1 MEKVLNQEEI
11 DAMFRAALGRNA
23 GTQPS
28 VPTYQACDFRQ
39 AGQIKKDQVRAI
51 SNLHEG
57 FARNLTNALGAY
69 LRVVFEVNLVSVEQL
84 IFREFLQRVPDLA
97 YLATFQVKPMGAT
110 AALDLEPS
118 LVFPIIDLLLGGVG
132 RMSEQEREITEIE
145 EGIMEG
151 VVRILCTE
159 LQTAWSSLGSIFE
172 FDERL
177 QPAQLQRLMPP
188 GDKTLC
194 LSFEIHMPESH
205 GVMNVAFPAVASNA
219 LLRRLD
225 KDGGYSRHRGPS
237 TARNRMVE
245 HALGFPFDFSLSMPS
260 ARLPI
265 RTLLDL
271 NPGEVITFPHRTDL
285 PIEGIVA
292 GRALYDAFPIRAGSL
307 RASRISQMLPIPS
320 HSPSLNS
327 SPVPG
332 EDEQEMS

>member
-1 MEKVLNQEEI
+1 VLNQDEI
-11 DAMFRAALGRNA
+11 DAMFRAALGR
-23 GTQPS
+23 GQTSIPSTQAS
-28 VPTYQACDFRQ
+28 VQRCDFKQ

-84 IFREFLQRVPDLA
+84 TFREFLQRIPDLA
-97 YLATFQVKPMGAT
+97 YLATFQVKPMGAV

-132 RMSEQEREITEIE
+132 RMNEQEREITEIE

-151 VVRILCTE
+151 VVRILCGE
-159 LQTAWSSLGSIFE
+159 LQSAWASLGATLEFE
-172 FDERL
+172 ERL

-194 LSFEIHMPESH
+194 LSFEIHMPESQ

-225 KDGGYSRHRGPS
+225 QDGGYSRHRGPS
-237 TARNRMVE
+237 ASHDRMIE
-245 HALGFPFDFSLSMPS
+245 HALGIPFEFTLGMPS
-260 ARLPI
+260 TKLPI
-265 RTLLDL
+265 RTLLELKAGDVVAL
-271 NPGEVITFPHRTDL
+271 PHRTEA
-285 PIEGIVA
+285 PIEGKV
-292 GRALYDAFPIRAGSL
+292 GGNALYEAFPIRSGNL
-307 RASRISQMLPIPS
+307 RASKILHMLPTRS
-320 HSPSLNS
+320 
-327 SPVPG
+327 
-332 EDEQEMS
+332 EEEREEA

>member
-1 MEKVLNQEEI
+1 VEKVLNQEEI
-11 DAMFRAALGRNA
+11 DAMFRAALGRSQ
-23 GTQPS
+23 GSQSSLPGYQP
-28 VPTYQACDFRQ
+28 CDFKQ

-69 LRVVFEVNLVSVEQL
+69 LRVIFEVNLVSVEQL
-84 IFREFLQRVPDLA
+84 TFREFLQRIPDLA
-97 YLATFQVKPMGAT
+97 YLATFQVNPMGAT
-110 AALDLEPS
+110 AALDLELS

-132 RMSEQEREITEIE
+132 RMNDQEREITEIE

-151 VVRILCTE
+151 VVRILCGE
-159 LQTAWSSLGSIFE
+159 LQTAWSSLGSTFE

-177 QPAQLQRLMPP
+177 QPTQLQRLMPP

-225 KDGGYSRHRGPS
+225 QEGGYSRHHRGPS
-237 TARNRMVE
+237 SARERMIE
-245 HALGFPFDFSLSMPS
+245 HALSFPFQFSLGMP
-260 ARLPI
+260 ATKIPV

-271 NPGEVITFPHRTDL
+271 NPGVVLPFSIRAGS

-292 GRALYDAFPIRAGSL
+292 GRTLYEAFPMRTGNQ
-307 RASRISQMLPIPS
+307 RASRISRMLPIPAPTRS
-320 HSPSLNS
+320 QFS
-327 SPVPG
+327 SP
-332 EDEQEMS
+332 DEQNNP

>member
-1 MEKVLNQEEI
+1 VEKVLNQEEI
-11 DAMFRAALGRNA
+11 DAMFRAALGRGQ
-23 GTQPS
+23 GTPS
-28 VPTYQACDFRQ
+28 ASPVYQHCDFKQ

-69 LRVVFEVNLVSVEQL
+69 LRVIFEVNLVSVEQL
-84 IFREFLQRVPDLA
+84 TFREFLQRIPDLA

-132 RMSEQEREITEIE
+132 RMNELEREITEIE

-151 VVRILCTE
+151 VVRILCGE
-159 LQTAWSSLGSIFE
+159 LQTAWASLGSSFE

-177 QPAQLQRLMPP
+177 QPTQLQRLMPP

-219 LLRRLD
+219 LLRKLD
-225 KDGGYSRHRGPS
+225 QDGGYSRHRGPS
-237 TARNRMVE
+237 ATRQRMTE
-245 HALGFPFDFSLSMPS
+245 HALSIPFEFALTMPS
-260 ARLPI
+260 SRLPV

-271 NPGEVITFPHRTDL
+271 KAGDVLPFPHRTDS
-285 PIEGIVA
+285 PIEAIVA
-292 GRALYDAFPIRAGSL
+292 GHVLYEAFPMRAGTM
-307 RASRISQMLPIPS
+307 RASRIATMRPIP
-320 HSPSLNS
+320 PEN
-327 SPVPG
+327 
-332 EDEQEMS
+332 EQDLS

>member
-1 MEKVLNQEEI
+1 MEKVLNQDEI
-11 DAMFRAALGRNA
+11 DAMFRAALGRSQGA
-23 GTQPS
+23 QSSPVSSYQP
-28 VPTYQACDFRQ
+28 CDFKQ

-84 IFREFLQRVPDLA
+84 TYREFLQRIPDLA

-132 RMSEQEREITEIE
+132 RMNEQEREITEIE

-151 VVRILCTE
+151 VVRILCSE
-159 LQTAWSSLGSIFE
+159 LQTAWSSLASTFE

-177 QPAQLQRLMPP
+177 QPAQLQRIMPP

-219 LLRRLD
+219 LLRRLEN
-225 KDGGYSRHRGPS
+225 DGGYSRHRGPS
-237 TARNRMVE
+237 AARERMSA
-245 HALGFPFDFSLSMPS
+245 HALAFPFEFSLGMS
-260 ARLPI
+260 ATPIAI

-271 NPGEVITFPHRTDL
+271 HPGDL
-285 PIEGIVA
+285 LPLGQRAGTPLAGIVA
-292 GRALYDAFPIRAGSL
+292 GCTLYEAFPIRTGTQ
-307 RASRISQMLPIPS
+307 RASRISTMIP
-320 HSPSLNS
+320 PSSNTLS
-327 SPVPG
+327 GAP
-332 EDEQEMS
+332 DLDAEQSR

>member
-11 DAMFRAALGRNA
+11 DAMFRAALGR
-23 GTQPS
+23 GQTQSSAPS
-28 VPTYQACDFRQ
+28 YQPCDFKQ

-84 IFREFLQRVPDLA
+84 VYREFLQRVPDLA

-132 RMSEQEREITEIE
+132 RMNDQEREITEIE
-145 EGIMEG
+145 EDIMEG
-151 VVRILCTE
+151 VVRILCGE
-159 LQTAWSSLGSIFE
+159 LQTAWSSLNSTFE

-177 QPAQLQRLMPP
+177 QPSQLQRLMPP

-219 LLRRLD
+219 LLRKLD
-225 KDGGYSRHRGPS
+225 QDGGYNRQRRSSNARG
-237 TARNRMVE
+237 RMIE
-245 HALGFPFDFSLSMPS
+245 HAMGIPFQFALGMPS
-260 ARLPI
+260 SKLPI
-265 RTLLDL
+265 RSLLDL
-271 NPGEVITFPHRTDL
+271 TPGVVVPFSHRTNA

-292 GRALYDAFPIRAGSL
+292 GRPIYEAFPIRAGNQ
-307 RASRISQMLPIPS
+307 RASRISDMLPI
-320 HSPSLNS
+320 SPEDDQDNS
-327 SPVPG
+327 
-332 EDEQEMS
+332 